1 MFQKLLLIIKS
12 SVLLLNKYYKKIKM
26 LRCSYRRLHFTRL
39 IKYNNY
45 QDLGNDT
52 LPTRSYINSLF
63 CQQVDIDW
71 LNLYPTLPSQQIAT
85 IVHEESEKLSRLIK
99 TDERQGLYKKT

>member
-1 MFQKLLLIIKS
+1 
-12 SVLLLNKYYKKIKM
+12 M

-85 IVHEESEKLSRLIK
+85 VVHEESEKLSRLIK
-99 TDERQGLYKKT
+99 TNERQGFYKSNIHKFRKLKIRLMKV